1 MTFLIEKKYY
11 KEVCLLCETESKLL
25 CDLNT
30 LYSIYESDFVR
41 DHKVKP
47 ISNHVVIGTLELS
60 CVVDSAYRYFM
71 PALYL
76 SDIQTNIYYK
86 KNKFIKEDVLK
97 IYENIL
103 RHNLLLNTKYIFPI
117 LEKIGDSD
125 GLFKWVLD
133 YDEIEDK
140 VYYINEKEDYN
151 YSICKSSDFKI
162 KKEELI
168 YLFNTFENNIRI
180 SKLIKELEHLKGN

>member
-1 MTFLIEKKYY
+1 MTFLIENEYY
-11 KEVCLLCETESKLL
+11 KELCYLIDEDSKLI
-25 CDLNT
+25 CKISDE
-30 LYSIYESDFVR
+30 YSIYKNIFNE
-41 DHKVKP
+41 
-47 ISNHVVIGTLELS
+47 NHIIKIKEHIVIATLELS
-60 CVVDSAYRYFM
+60 SLISSAYRYFM

-76 SDIQTNIYYK
+76 SDIQTKIYYK

-151 YSICKSSDFKI
+151 YSICKSSNFKI

-168 YLFNTFENNIRI
+168 SLFSTFENNIRI
-180 SKLIKELEHLKGN
+180 SKLIKELEYLKGS

>member
-1 MTFLIEKKYY
+1 MKII
-11 KEVCLLCETESKLL
+11 
-25 CDLNT
+25 
-30 LYSIYESDFVR
+30 LYMMNELYCR
-41 DHKVKP
+41 DENVKP
-47 ISNHVVIGTLELS
+47 ISDHVVVGTSELS

-76 SDIQTNIYYK
+76 SDIQTKIYYK

-97 IYENIL
+97 TYENIL

-133 YDEIEDK
+133 YDEKEDK

-151 YSICKSSDFKI
+151 YSISKSSNFKI

-168 YLFNTFENNIRI
+168 SLFSTFENNIRI
-180 SKLIKELEHLKGN
+180 SKLIQELEHLKGNSLL